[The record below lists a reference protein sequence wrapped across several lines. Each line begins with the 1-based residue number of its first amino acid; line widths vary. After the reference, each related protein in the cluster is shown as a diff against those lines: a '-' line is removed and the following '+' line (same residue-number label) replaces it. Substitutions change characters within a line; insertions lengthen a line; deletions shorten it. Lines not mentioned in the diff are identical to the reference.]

1 MKSWFRLT
9 GILLFTGFMT
19 ARAEVSLPPDV
30 QAKNTTN
37 EVLAIIKK
45 DKDIQTGNMDRIYA
59 LVDEKILP
67 HFDFARMTQL
77 AVGKNWGKATPVQR
91 QGLIREFRA
100 LLVRTYAASLTT
112 FSNTQ
117 VDFKP
122 LRMQP
127 DDTDVTVKTEV
138 KLPGAQPIPIDYSME
153 KMDDGWKVYDVA
165 VDGVSLVTV
174 YRSSFAQEVRR
185 NGIDGLIELLARK
198 NTNDKDKAASTK

>member
-1 MKSWFRLT
+1 MMRLMRFV
-9 GILLFTGFMT
+9 GILAMSFLVA
-19 ARAEVSLPPDV
+19 ARAGADVPPDV
-30 QAKNTTN
+30 QARNTTS

-45 DKDIQTGNMDRIYA
+45 DKEIQSGDNQKILA

-77 AVGKNWGKATPVQR
+77 AVGKNWQRATPAQR
-91 QGLIREFRA
+91 QSLIREFRA
-100 LLVRTYAASLTT
+100 LLVRTYANALST
-112 FSNTQ
+112 FANTQ

-127 DDTDVTVKTEV
+127 SDTDVTVKTEV
-138 KLPGAQPIPIDYSME
+138 KMPGAQPVTIDYSME
-153 KMDDGWKVYDVA
+153 KMEDGWKVYDVA

-185 NGIDGLIELLARK
+185 NGIDGLIDLLARR
-198 NTNDKDKAASTK
+198 NTSTQKTANEK

>member
-1 MKSWFRLT
+1 MMRLMRFV
-9 GILLFTGFMT
+9 GIVAMSFLFSAKVG
-19 ARAEVSLPPDV
+19 AEVPPDV
-30 QAKNTTN
+30 QARNTTS

-45 DKDIQTGNMDRIYA
+45 DKEIQSGDTQKILA

-77 AVGKNWGKATPVQR
+77 AVGKNWQRATPAQR
-91 QGLIREFRA
+91 QSLIREFRA
-100 LLVRTYAASLTT
+100 LLVRTYANALST
-112 FSNTQ
+112 FANTQ

-122 LRMQP
+122 LHMQP
-127 DDTDVTVKTEV
+127 SDTDVTVKTEV
-138 KLPGAQPIPIDYSME
+138 KMPGAQPVPIDYSME

-185 NGIDGLIELLARK
+185 NGIDGLIDLLARK
-198 NTNDKDKAASTK
+198 NTGTQKTANEK